1 MANFDGFTPS
11 PFGRFCSLYEEEDVT
26 AAPLG
31 VAAVCRNNRWHV
43 TSAGSRFGINQQIGQ
58 AWVGLNSGKGFPI
71 TGAECFKYSG
81 NGVVPDKQVPVLF
94 DQNGNLLLESPV
106 GSGTLIPIVSGQV
119 SPPVGA
125 YMESAQTLNRGFLA
139 FTNIANPAV
148 AASVNAVYDLNSGI
162 LDPLSMRPVGEQFKT
177 GETYRVG
184 ECVTPI
190 LASAGGNGLA
200 AGRLFRVSA
209 ITTGIAGNVEPT
221 WPNTDGGVVVSGGVT
236 FTENTPVWGTT
247 INTFSG
253 IIANNG
259 NLTANGGLPN
269 SGIVATASTNA
280 GAGGTYAAGRDIYV
294 MLSLVNGNG
303 ESNVIYGIAVVNT
316 LLNDQLQ
323 IKITTA
329 LRAYLTALT
338 GTAAITGWNLY
349 VADVATGGP
358 QPAVASFGKVLA
370 SAGGVPVA
378 PFSVALNTTIL
389 VNSSPAPSGVY
400 DNSVSA
406 NVGDVTEDI
415 VPTITPGKIVTIGG
429 QKFIQG
435 AGGTLL
441 PAPNTANAVPQSNA
455 AFLLNTPG
463 NVATGQRFAIVLF
476 VNRNGNISGYG
487 ANFFIRCD
495 SITPNLQI
503 QMFGIPIGPP
513 ETAQRIIAFTQAGGT
528 QVGPF
533 AYIPANDSQ
542 NGIPITSTVINDNV
556 TTTATFNFTD
566 IYLEELMATNKNVT
580 TFFDKIKIPALRSLT
595 YLETLDRMVYLPYE
609 LPSGAFFSLPGE
621 PESVFDS
628 TGGLEISETDGQQ
641 LMGVIDYGGVIYGLK
656 EASGHEVHTSSA
668 DPADWTYTKRW
679 DKVGPCGLRAF
690 DVGLH
695 FVIFVHRSGVYVF
708 MGDKPRRLTKEIP
721 ITWGRV
727 NWAAGQTIWVK
738 IDDETREIHI
748 GVPLDRATVPSHTLT
763 LNFEESVNLDPPVHS
778 TIYSK
783 GKFISTAA
791 ARKWSV
797 QDIAANSAVRVN
809 RTVLN
814 GPAQFDAA
822 TLQSQLWFASSYDGA
837 VRAQTPNYYYDD
849 GNTINWTLETVC
861 PGEALK
867 VARLGGAQ
875 ALLSGNGAISV
886 TVLAGS
892 VKATADGGVNNRQT
906 EIKLKDAIVRPGLTT
921 DYKCGASGVNERF
934 RLRFS
939 TAGKPPGT
947 WADIKSAIL
956 YTNPLFTAKAD

>member
-1 MANFDGFTPS
+1 MANFDGFTPTQ
-11 PFGRFCSLYEEEDVT
+11 FGRFCSLFEEDDVT

-43 TSAGSRFGINQQIGQ
+43 TSCGSRYGVNQQVGQ
-58 AWVGLNSGKGFPI
+58 AWVGLNTNKGFPI

-106 GSGTLIPIVSGQV
+106 GSGTLVPIVSGQV
-119 SPPVGA
+119 TPGA
-125 YMESAQTLNRGFLA
+125 GTYMEAAQTLNRAFMA

-162 LDPLSMRPVGEQFKT
+162 LDPLSMRPVGETFKA

-209 ITTGIAGNVEPT
+209 ITTGIAGNVEPV
-221 WPNTDGGVVVSGGVT
+221 WPNTDGGAVVSGGVT
-236 FTENTPVWGTT
+236 FTENTPVYGNV
-247 INTFSG
+247 ISSFAG
-253 IIANNG
+253 FIDNNG
-259 NLTANGGLPN
+259 NLLANGGFPN
-269 SGIVATASTNA
+269 IGIVATASKNA
-280 GAGGTYAAGRDIYV
+280 GAGAFAAGRDIYV
-294 MLSLVNGNG
+294 GLSIVNGFG
-303 ESNVIYGIAVVNT
+303 ESGILNGGPILAVSNT
-316 LLNDQLQ
+316 VLNDQLQ

-329 LRAYLTALT
+329 LRQWVQNLT
-338 GTAAITGWNLY
+338 GGAAVVGFNLY
-349 VADVATGGP
+349 VADVATGAAP
-358 QPAVASFGKVLA
+358 PAIAALGKDLA
-370 SAGGVPVA
+370 G
-378 PFSVALNTTIL
+378 PFSCALNSTAL
-389 VNSSPAPSGVY
+389 VNSSPAGSGTS
-400 DNSVSA
+400 NNTISPG
-406 NVGDVTEDI
+406 VGDVTEDI
-415 VPTITPGKIVTIGG
+415 VPTITPGKTVNVNGKI
-429 QKFIQG
+429 FFEG

-441 PAPNTANAVPQSNA
+441 PVAGGTTGGVPTSYSDFLVNA
-455 AFLLNTPG
+455 TG
-463 NVATGQRFAIVLF
+463 NVDPGPRYAIVLF
-476 VNRNGNISGYG
+476 VNRNGYISGYG
-487 ANFFIRCD
+487 ANFFVRCD
-495 SITPNLQI
+495 TGISGLQI
-503 QMFGIPIGPP
+503 QMFNIPIGPP
-513 ETAQRIIAFTQAGGT
+513 ETAQRIVAFTQSGGT

-533 AYIPANDSQ
+533 AYIPENDSQ

-556 TTTATFNFTD
+556 TTTAIFNFTD

-580 TFFDKIKIPALRSLT
+580 TFFDKIKLPPLRTLT
-595 YLETLDRMVYLPYE
+595 YSETLDRMIYLPYI
-609 LPSGAFFSLPGE
+609 LPSGAYFSLPGE
-621 PESVFDS
+621 PESVFES

-679 DKVGPCGLRAF
+679 DKVGPCGLRAY

-708 MGDKPRRLTKEIP
+708 MGDKPRRLTKELP
-721 ITWGRV
+721 VTWGRV

-791 ARKWSV
+791 ARKWSI

-814 GPAQFDAA
+814 GPAQFDSA
-822 TLQSQLWFASSYDGA
+822 TLQSQLWFASAFDGA
-837 VRAQTPNYYYDD
+837 VRAQTPGIYTDD
-849 GNTINWTLETVC
+849 GNTINWTVETVC

-867 VARLGGAQ
+867 QARLGGAQ

-906 EIKLKDAIVRPGLTT
+906 EIKLKDAYVKPGLTT

-939 TAGKPPGT
+939 TAGKAPGT
-947 WADIKSAIL
+947 WADLKSAIL
-956 YTNPLFTAKAD
+956 YTNPLFTAKAN

>member
-1 MANFDGFTPS
+1 M
-11 PFGRFCSLYEEEDVT
+11 
-26 AAPLG
+26 
-31 VAAVCRNNRWHV
+31 AAVCRDNRWHV
-43 TSAGSRFGINQQIGQ
+43 TSCGSRYGVNQQVGQ
-58 AWVGLNSGKGFPI
+58 AWVGLNTGKGFPV

-94 DQNGNLLLESPV
+94 DQNGNLLQELPV
-106 GSGTLIPIVSGQV
+106 GSGTLVPIVSGQV
-119 SPPVGA
+119 TPGA
-125 YMESAQTLNRGFLA
+125 GTYMEAAQTLNRAFMA

-162 LDPLSMRPVGEQFKT
+162 LDPLSMRPVGEQFIK

-200 AGRLFRVSA
+200 AGRLYRVSA
-209 ITTGIAGNVEPT
+209 ITTGIAGIVEPT

-236 FTENTPVWGTT
+236 FTENTPVYGTT
-247 INTFSG
+247 LNTFNG

-269 SGIVATASTNA
+269 VGIVATASTNA
-280 GAGGTYAAGRDIYV
+280 GAGGYAAGRDIYV

-303 ESNVIYGIAVVNT
+303 ESNVIYGIAIVNT
-316 LLNDQLQ
+316 VLNDQLQ
-323 IKITTA
+323 IKVTTA
-329 LRAYLTALT
+329 LRAWALALT
-338 GTAAITGWNLY
+338 GTSAVLGWNLY
-349 VADVATGGP
+349 VADVATGTA
-358 QPAVASFGKVLA
+358 QPAVASFGKVLT
-370 SAGGVPVA
+370 SAGGAPAA
-378 PFSVALNTTIL
+378 PFSVVLNTAIL
-389 VNSSPAPSGVY
+389 VNSSPVASGTY
-400 DNSVSA
+400 DNSVAA
-406 NVGDVTEDI
+406 NVGDITADI
-415 VPTITPGKIVTIGG
+415 VPTINPGKIVTIGG
-429 QKFIQG
+429 QRFIQG

-441 PAPNTANAVPQSNA
+441 PAPTTAAAVPTSNA
-455 AFLLNTPG
+455 AFLVNTPG

-476 VNRNGNISGYG
+476 VNRNDCISGYG

-495 SITPNLQI
+495 SITANLQI
-503 QMFGIPIGPP
+503 QIFGIPLGPP
-513 ETAQRIIAFTQAGGT
+513 ETKQRIVAFTQAGGT

-566 IYLEELMATNKNVT
+566 IYLEDLMATENNVT
-580 TFFDKIKIPALRSLT
+580 TFFDKIKVPPLRTLNYS
-595 YLETLDRMVYLPYE
+595 ETLDRMIYLPYV
-609 LPSGAFFSLPGE
+609 LPSGAYFSLPGN
-621 PESVFDS
+621 PESVFSS

-641 LMGVIDYGGVIYGLK
+641 LMGVIDYSGVIYGLK
-656 EASGHEVHTSSA
+656 EASGHEVNPSSS
-668 DPADWTYTKRW
+668 DPADWTTTKRW
-679 DKVGPCGLRAF
+679 DKVGPCGLRAY

-695 FVIFVHRSGVYVF
+695 FVIFVHRSGAYIF

-721 ITWGRV
+721 ITWGRI
-727 NWAAGQTIWVK
+727 NWAAGATIWVR

-763 LNFEESVNLDPPVHS
+763 LNFEESVTLDPPVHS
-778 TIYSK
+778 TVYSR
-783 GKFISTAA
+783 GKFISSAS
-791 ARKWSV
+791 ARKWSL
-797 QDIAANSAVRVN
+797 QSISANSAVRVN

-814 GPAQFDAA
+814 GPAQFDSA

-849 GNTINWTLETVC
+849 GNTIPWTVETVC

-867 VARLGGAQ
+867 LGRLGGAQ
-875 ALLSGNGAISV
+875 ALLSGSGAIGVS
-886 TVLAGS
+886 VLAGS

-906 EIKLKDAIVRPGLTT
+906 EIKLKDAFVKPGLTT
-921 DYKCGASGVNERF
+921 DYKCGASGLNERF

-947 WADIKSAIL
+947 WADLKSAIL
-956 YTNPLFTAKAD
+956 YSNPLFTARAN